1 MCSRGNGTTSQ
12 NIKPQTTGIQYFY
25 QEYWTEYCQKSGLLM
40 PPNANE
46 FDLSGTS
53 AEFLSLDPFFPIR
66 PYFAVPKIA
75 HVCREMRQCAMQ
87 KYKFIGFR
95 HPVTTINAEP
105 VQDIAESAIWTDLPG
120 ESRIGFFDSAK
131 DSIQIHLTS
140 LHAVHLIQNAAV
152 QCSDPFRAPTSTGN
166 ISTRKKKKNIRKTP
180 ERSSSFSYG
189 KTVGF
194 GKATGNPH
202 GSGIESAQR

>member
-1 MCSRGNGTTSQ
+1 
-12 NIKPQTTGIQYFY
+12 
-25 QEYWTEYCQKSGLLM
+25 M

-53 AEFLSLDPFFPIR
+53 AEFISLDPFFPTR

-166 ISTRKKKKNIRKTP
+166 ISTRKKKYSENAGKKLFIFIRKDCGIWQSYWQP
-180 ERSSSFSYG
+180 AWIGNRERPTLV
-189 KTVGF
+189 K
-194 GKATGNPH
+194 
-202 GSGIESAQR
+202 SGQEIQRRRRALQAEAHTNWADITTRTTLHR